1 MIKTVK
7 ELRAMTGLT
16 QARFAEKY
24 HIPLQTVKQWESS
37 KDSSSY
43 RTPPTYAL
51 RLLEQAIFRNIEDEM
66 ISLLVKTRGKS
77 STKKHSELLESATN
91 IWGNL

>member
-1 MIKTVK
+1 MIKSIK
-7 ELRAMTGLT
+7 ELRTMTGLT
-16 QARFAEKY
+16 QAKFAEKY

-43 RTPPTYAL
+43 RTPPAYAL

-66 ISLLVKTRGKS
+66 ISLLIKSRGNT
-77 STKKHSELLESATN
+77 STKKQNEILESATK

>member
-1 MIKTVK
+1 MKSIK
-7 ELRAMTGLT
+7 ELRALTGLT
-16 QARFAEKY
+16 QARFAEIY

-51 RLLEQAIFRNIEDEM
+51 RLLEQTIFRSIEDEM
-66 ISLLVKTRGKS
+66 IFLLVSTESKS
-77 STKKHSELLESATN
+77 KNAKQNELMKAAS
-91 IWGNL
+91 